1 MVPMY
6 KKGGKKPKSSWMKE
20 SSEIKFGN
28 GGLYSAAEK
37 ADNVAKLKKMHGM
50 EGTKKKTGGADKP
63 PFKWKTREERQTKKL
78 NKNTEKI
85 TELEKIKESMLMN
98 EKAEQEIVPD
108 IKGNS
113 EMQLLEDQLNK
124 LKKRNTKLNKTL
136 DKSIQKNSESTI
148 KIAKT
153 GGKSMEPGGGGRFAA
168 MVSNLKKKGKSE
180 GSAKKIAAAIG
191 RKKYGKSKFQEMAA
205 KGKKGLG
212 GMSDSTSS
220 NDAGM
225 GMMKNPDKPGT
236 AVGRFIKSIFKPKS
250 KSLKPGYTPQRSKTK
265 SCKGGSCFEKA
276 NERSGMNWRK

>member
-1 MVPMY
+1 MY
-6 KKGGKKPKSSWMKE
+6 KKGGKKPKSNWMKE

-85 TELEKIKESMLMN
+85 AELEKIKKSMLTD
-98 EKAEQEIVPD
+98 EEAEQEIVPD

-225 GMMKNPDKPGT
+225 GMMAGMDPGDGARHAAKIRRRQAKRT
-236 AVGRFIKSIFKPKS
+236 RRGRRNI
-250 KSLKPGYTPQRSKTK
+250 GNCNR
-265 SCKGGSCFEKA
+265 GEVCFD
-276 NERSGMNWRK
+276 

>member
-6 KKGGKKPKSSWMKE
+6 KKGGKKPKSNWMKE

-85 TELEKIKESMLMN
+85 TELEKIKKSMLTD
-98 EKAEQEIVPD
+98 EEAEQEIVPD

-124 LKKRNTKLNKTL
+124 LKKIDN
-136 DKSIQKNSESTI
+136 IMGQK
-148 KIAKT
+148 
-153 GGKSMEPGGGGRFAA
+153 
-168 MVSNLKKKGKSE
+168 
-180 GSAKKIAAAIG
+180 
-191 RKKYGKSKFQEMAA
+191 
-205 KGKKGLG
+205 
-212 GMSDSTSS
+212 
-220 NDAGM
+220 
-225 GMMKNPDKPGT
+225 
-236 AVGRFIKSIFKPKS
+236 
-250 KSLKPGYTPQRSKTK
+250 
-265 SCKGGSCFEKA
+265 
-276 NERSGMNWRK
+276 